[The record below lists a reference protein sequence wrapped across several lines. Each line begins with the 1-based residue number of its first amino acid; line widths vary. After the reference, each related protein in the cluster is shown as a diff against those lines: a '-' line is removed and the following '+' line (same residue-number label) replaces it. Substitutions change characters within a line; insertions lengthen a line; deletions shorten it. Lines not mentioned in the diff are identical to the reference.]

1 MRINTIKG
9 IAMSMIMAAGMTF
22 VSCADWDMPHYGA
35 AQPDQ
40 TINNFDFSTTSGEI
54 TLNVSY
60 AGCGVKT
67 PVFFEL
73 YDEEPITWNEE
84 GAGYEMKEDVKPL
97 FSAYTD
103 EKCVYS
109 GTITL
114 PAYVEKVWVFSPAFF
129 AKTLM
134 EAYVV
139 GNTINVSDTEA
150 TKSTRAAM
158 RASDEPGFSYMTRT
172 DVPKEYKAGKR
183 WKEWLG
189 TYDGN
194 GKVNYAYTGK
204 DLVPDASI
212 YTLHTEVINVQWS
225 CPQKYRNAADLE
237 IKDPAEVVITYL
249 GGNTCWNCSLGYYYY
264 KVGQEPKSLEDANVI
279 MIFPNTQ
286 DGKWEKM
293 TMDVDRQKAGV
304 NRMTSVK
311 LKYYPKIAQDSQE
324 GATDVFPAGYKV
336 GLVLA
341 TNAWSKRLEYE
352 NNSTKSYLNQNRYYR
367 SATLNTLS
375 VRQNGKPTDLP
386 VVASYY
392 TNDKKFIVCSFED
405 DYKFEDGKGYD
416 QNFSDVVV
424 AIGTNPVAAVT
435 DDISTIDLRRNN
447 DNTGYI
453 QTKETLQGTYLFE
466 DLWPQQGDYD
476 MNDACVEYIHGI
488 CKDKWNDTYGETFS
502 FKARNNFATKKN
514 GIAFRLTGGKRVAVN
529 PNKNYEEIKGEYVYG
544 YHVPYD
550 VKLYIGGKDATEQ
563 LEYDK
568 ENQIYYVIPDTKKN
582 PGVTYTVEFI
592 HVPEGV
598 PLHYESDYKKYESY
612 IDVFLYRKEGDKNW
626 EVHAKGQEP
635 TPKMNYDYFGKGD
648 DLSKPEQGIYYVR
661 HGSYPY
667 ALFLSG
673 HQIDKMSRLFDIAN
687 EGQTLEQMYPKY
699 KKWVESE
706 GKENSDWYK

>member
-1 MRINTIKG
+1 MTCNKFKG
-9 IAMSMIMAAGMTF
+9 IAFLLVFVSAMTL
-22 VSCADWDMPHYGA
+22 VSCADFTMPHYGA
-35 AQPDQ
+35 APADQ
-40 TINNFDFSTTSGEI
+40 TYNDFDFSTTSGEI

-60 AGCGVKT
+60 AGCGIET
-67 PVFFEL
+67 PVFFEI
-73 YDEEPITWNEE
+73 YDEEPLTWNEE
-84 GAGYEMKEDVKPL
+84 GNGYEMKEDVKPL

-172 DVPKEYKAGKR
+172 DAPKEYQAGKR

-194 GKVNYAYTGK
+194 GKVNYVYTGK
-204 DLVPDASI
+204 DLVPDVSI
-212 YTLHTEVINVQWS
+212 YTTHSQVIKSSIS
-225 CPQKYRNAADLE
+225 CPTQLRNASDLE
-237 IKDPAEVVITYL
+237 IKNAAEVVITFL
-249 GGNTCWNCSLGYYYY
+249 GGNTCWNSSLGYYYY

-304 NRMTSVK
+304 DRMTSVK
-311 LKYYPKIAQDSQE
+311 LKYYPKIAEDSQE

-352 NNSTKSYLNQNRYYR
+352 NNSKKAYFNQNRYYR
-367 SATLNTLS
+367 AATLNTLT
-375 VRQNGKPTDLP
+375 VRQNGGSTELP

-392 TNDKKFIVCSFED
+392 TMGKEFVMASFED
-405 DYKFEDGKGYD
+405 DYKFNDGKGHD

-424 AIGTNPVAAVT
+424 AIGTNPVKAIADLPTFKMWLNADGSGLVT
-435 DDISTIDLRRNN
+435 LEEVL
-447 DNTGYI
+447 
-453 QTKETLQGTYLFE
+453 KGTYLFE
-466 DLWPQQGDYD
+466 DLWPQKGDYD
-476 MNDACVEYIHGI
+476 MNDACVEYVQGTY
-488 CKDKWNDTYGETFS
+488 KDKWNDTYGETFS
-502 FKARNNFATKKN
+502 FKPRENFATKKN
-514 GIAFRLTGGKRVAVN
+514 GIAFRLIGGDRAAVDSKGNTTGKR
-529 PNKNYEEIKGEYVYG
+529 ISG
-544 YHVPYD
+544 YHVPAE
-550 VKLYIGGKDATEQ
+550 VKLYLDSTDISDQ
-563 LEYDK
+563 LEYDQD
-568 ENQIYYVIPDTKKN
+568 NQIFYVIPDTKKN
-582 PGVTYTVEFI
+582 PGVTYTVEF
-592 HVPEGV
+592 
-598 PLHYESDYKKYESY
+598 LHIPDGSPKFYERNYKDYKT
-612 IDVFLYRKEGDKNW
+612 IVDVFLYRKEGDKNW
-626 EVHAKGQEP
+626 EVHTKGQEP
-635 TPKMNYDYFGKGD
+635 TPKMNYEYFGKGD

-661 HGSYPY
+661 HGNYPY

-673 HQIDKMSRLFDIAN
+673 QQIDKMGKIFDIAN
-687 EGQTLEQMYPKY
+687 EGQSIEKMYPKY
-699 KKWVESE
+699 QKWVETE
-706 GKENSDWYK
+706 GKANKEWYK

>member
-1 MRINTIKG
+1 MTCNKFKG
-9 IAMSMIMAAGMTF
+9 IAILALMASVMTF
-22 VSCADWDMPHYGA
+22 VSCADFTMPHYGA
-35 AQPDQ
+35 APADQ
-40 TINNFDFSTTSGEI
+40 TYNDFDFSTTSGEI

-60 AGCGVKT
+60 AGCGIET
-67 PVFFEL
+67 PVFFEI
-73 YDEEPITWNEE
+73 YDEEPLTWNEE

-212 YTLHTEVINVQWS
+212 YTDHSQVIKS
-225 CPQKYRNAADLE
+225 SDPCPTQLRNASDLE
-237 IKDPAEVVITYL
+237 IKNAAEVVITFL
-249 GGNTCWNCSLGYYYY
+249 GGNTCWNSSLGYYYY
-264 KVGQEPKSLEDANVI
+264 KVGQEPKSIEDANII
-279 MIFPNTQ
+279 MLFPNTQ
-286 DGKWEKM
+286 DGKWEK
-293 TMDVDRQKAGV
+293 TTKDADRQKAGV
-304 NRMTSVK
+304 DRMTSVK
-311 LKYYPKIAQDSQE
+311 LKYYPKIAEDSQE

-352 NNSTKSYLNQNRYYR
+352 KNSKKAYLNENRYYR
-367 SATLNTLS
+367 AATLNTLT
-375 VRQNGKPTDLP
+375 VRQNGSSTELP

-392 TNDKKFIVCSFED
+392 TMGKEFVMASFED
-405 DYKFEDGKGYD
+405 DYKFDDGKGHD

-424 AIGTNPVAAVT
+424 AIGTNPVKAIADLPTFKMWLNADGSGLVT
-435 DDISTIDLRRNN
+435 L
-447 DNTGYI
+447 
-453 QTKETLQGTYLFE
+453 QETLKGTYLFE
-466 DLWPQQGDYD
+466 DLWPQKGDYD
-476 MNDACVEYIHGI
+476 MNDACVEFVQGTYM
-488 CKDKWNDTYGETFS
+488 DKWSDTYGETFS
-502 FKARNNFATKKN
+502 FKPRENFATKKN
-514 GIAFRLTGGKRVAVN
+514 GIAFRLIGGDRAEVNSSGNTTGKR
-529 PNKNYEEIKGEYVYG
+529 ISG
-544 YHVPYD
+544 YRVPAE
-550 VKLYIGGKDATEQ
+550 VKLYLDSTVITDQ
-563 LEYDK
+563 LEYDQ
-568 ENQIYYVIPDTKKN
+568 ENQIFYVIPDTKKN
-582 PGVTYTVEFI
+582 PGVTYTVEF
-592 HVPEGV
+592 
-598 PLHYESDYKKYESY
+598 LHIPYGSPKFYERNYKDYKT
-612 IDVFLYRKEGDKNW
+612 IVDVFLYRKEGDKNW
-626 EVHAKGQEP
+626 EVHTKGQEP
-635 TPKMNYDYFGKGD
+635 TPKMNYEYFGKGD
-648 DLSKPEQGIYYVR
+648 DLSNPEQGIYYVR
-661 HGSYPY
+661 HGNYPF

-673 HQIDKMSRLFDIAN
+673 QQIDAMGKIFDIAN
-687 EGQTLEQMYPKY
+687 EGQTLEKMYPNY
-699 KKWVESE
+699 TKWVESE
-706 GKENSDWYK
+706 GKENKEWYK